1 MTTINNALSGVLAAQ
16 AALDATSQ
24 NVANVVTPGYSRQ
37 GVLLATTYQARA
49 GVNPGNGVAVNSLIR
64 FSDSY
69 KSHQMWLA
77 ASNLGQYKAAQS
89 YLTQLEQVMGDDT
102 ANINA
107 GLDNFFGALNAASVE
122 PTSTPLRQQVIA
134 DADALTKRFNSLRQL
149 LSTQRQSVQQQR
161 SAIVEQINEKTTA
174 IAALNRKIAE
184 ANAMG
189 SVASGLIDERDL
201 AIDKLSDLVGLQVVD
216 QKDGTRSVSLRN
228 GQPLVVGS
236 LASTLTVTSD
246 ATGAQTLQLKFATQT
261 MKIVDNDLGGQL
273 GGIGSFENDVLLPLI
288 NATGDMAGGLAAM
301 FNAQLAAGFDMHGNS
316 GAPLFIYDPSS
327 SNSMLSINSALTAAD
342 LAFSS
347 DATKPGNSGNLLALI
362 NLKNQSVSVGHLGS
376 TLLGDAYTQLVGT
389 LGTTSQANQASQ
401 TTAQTVR
408 DQAEESW
415 KSTSGVNSDEEASN
429 LIQFKQMYEA
439 NMKVIA
445 VVNQLFDAT
454 LSMFG

>member
-24 NVANVVTPGYSRQ
+24 NIANLVTPGYSRQ

-64 FSDSY
+64 FSDNY
-69 KSHQMWLA
+69 KSHQMWQA
-77 ASNLGQYKAAQS
+77 AANLGQYSAAQG
-89 YLTQLEQVMGDDT
+89 YLTQLEQVMGDDA
-102 ANINA
+102 ANLNA
-107 GLDNFFGALNAASVE
+107 GFDNFFGALNAASVE

-149 LSTQRQSVQQQR
+149 LSTQRQSAQQQR
-161 SAIVEQINEKTTA
+161 SGIVEQINEKVTA
-174 IAALNRKIAE
+174 IASLNRKIAE
-184 ANAMG
+184 ALAMG
-189 SVASGLIDERDL
+189 SVASGLVDERDL
-201 AIDKLSDLVGLQVVD
+201 AIDKLSSLVGLQVVD

-236 LASTLTVTSD
+236 LASTLSVTSD
-246 ATGAQTLQLKFATQT
+246 VSGAQVMKLTFAKQT
-261 MKIVDNDLGGQL
+261 MTIADQDLGGQL

-288 NATGDMAGGLAAM
+288 TSTGDMAGGLAAM
-301 FNAQLAAGFDMHGNS
+301 VNNQLAAGFDMSGNS
-316 GAPLFIYDPSS
+316 GMPMFIYDPSS
-327 SNSMLSINSALTAAD
+327 SNSMLTINPALKAAD
-342 LAFSS
+342 LAFSANP
-347 DATKPGNSGNLLALI
+347 ATPGNSANLLALI
-362 NLKNQSVSVGHLGS
+362 GLKDQAVSVGSLGS
-376 TLLGDAYTQLVGT
+376 TLLGDAYTQLVGN
-389 LGTTSQANQASQ
+389 LGTTSQANQAAQ

-429 LIQFKQMYEA
+429 LIQYKQMYEA